1 MLIGACVVLRWLFV
15 GYVGKRV
22 VSGGLIRRASVGVD
36 LRDVWPPALQ
46 REGKLAFCLNYSLMA
61 FSGQDYERR
70 FGYEEYF
77 SFFEV
82 FFVMCVCV
90 CVCLCV

>member
-1 MLIGACVVLRWLFV
+1 MNIRTMLIGACVVLRWLFV

-61 FSGQDYERR
+61 FSGQDLRTPLWIRR
-70 FGYEEYF
+70 ILLIF
-77 SFFEV
+77 
-82 FFVMCVCV
+82 
-90 CVCLCV
+90 